1 MYRGEIT
8 LSIKIDSTKT
18 KKGKIKWTLRAHIVG
33 ATDLYH
39 SESKQLADSFV
50 KCFLLP
56 DKSSSGKRKTG
67 VIKNNSNPVWDEV
80 HTFEKL
86 NLDDLKSKGVL
97 EVTVW
102 DYSKGSSSEF
112 IGGLR
117 LGPGPT
123 AGSTR
128 EEWMDSIGE
137 EVRHWEE
144 ALEKHGEWVKRSH
157 TLRSSMDYRN
167 LKLD

>member
-1 MYRGEIT
+1 MS
-8 LSIKIDSTKT
+8 LKVDSQKS
-18 KKGKIKWTLRAHIVG
+18 KKGKTKWTLHVRLAR

-39 SESKQLADSFV
+39 GDSKPKADSFV

-67 VIKNNSNPVWDEV
+67 VIKNNNNPVWDEV
-80 HTFEKL
+80 HCFEKL
-86 NLDDLKSKGVL
+86 TLDELTSRRVL

-102 DYSKGSSSEF
+102 NYSKSSSSEF

-117 LGPGPT
+117 LGPGP
-123 AGSTR
+123 AAVPSH

-137 EVRHWEE
+137 EAKHWDE
-144 ALEKHGEWVKRSH
+144 AVAKTGEWVEHSH
-157 TLRSSMDYRN
+157 TLRPTMDYRN
-167 LKLD
+167 LQF